1 MLTTTLVRLTQTCI
15 GTRKSRCIATP
26 VSTQTVSRTDAFDLT
41 LTRTD
46 PVLSS
51 DESYHVC
58 HEGYISLFPF
68 LLSLLEP
75 SSPHLGP
82 VLALLRDPDQ
92 LWSPYGI
99 RSLSKSHPLFGK
111 GEDYWRG
118 PIWIQM
124 NYLALGALYNV
135 SFPRRGSKPRSS
147 LDPDSLALSLCIS
160 YVQKYAKEPG
170 PQQAL
175 AGEIYAELRDNVIN
189 NVYKVSRCCFVVGAR
204 AVVDFAS
211 TCVRRCD

>member
-1 MLTTTLVRLTQTCI
+1 MYCDASVDTEGEFLVGSHSRLTQLFRLRPSFT
-15 GTRKSRCIATP
+15 
-26 VSTQTVSRTDAFDLT
+26 
-41 LTRTD
+41 
-46 PVLSS
+46 

-58 HEGYISLFPF
+58 HEGYISLFPL

-75 SSPHLGP
+75 SSPHLGS
-82 VLALLRDPDQ
+82 VLSLLRDPEQ

-135 SFPRRGSKPRSS
+135 SPSFLYYS
-147 LDPDSLALSLCIS
+147 
-160 YVQKYAKEPG
+160 
-170 PQQAL
+170 
-175 AGEIYAELRDNVIN
+175 RD
-189 NVYKVSRCCFVVGAR
+189 Y
-204 AVVDFAS
+204 VVD
-211 TCVRRCD
+211 RHLDIR